1 MPVGE
6 GLAPP
11 EKTNGS
17 TKALP
22 YGYGGNLHQAV
33 GVDAFDEPKPLAFP
47 CQGRWQPKADG
58 RVVLNV
64 N

>member
-33 GVDAFDEPKPLAFP
+33 GVDVPDDPFFKHKVTKAFP
-47 CQGRWQPKADG
+47 CQGRGTAIAVDE
-58 RVVLNV
+58 
-64 N
+64 